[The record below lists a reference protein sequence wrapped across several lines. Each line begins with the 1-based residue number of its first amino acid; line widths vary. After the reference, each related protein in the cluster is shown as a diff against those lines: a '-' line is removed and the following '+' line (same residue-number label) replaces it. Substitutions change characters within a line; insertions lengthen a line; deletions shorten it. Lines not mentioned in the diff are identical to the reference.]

1 MSSQSNALPVSIT
14 CASCRWQTTSR
25 ANKATARGTQRDLGE
40 TRQRRLVPW
49 RVRDVRAKALRQDCV
64 RSRAMFTP
72 SPELAVNTPFPRSTF
87 RTSDFQCPPNRKA
100 ANHRPPNRTGRR
112 EPPPPIYP
120 CSELRPPTS
129 DLLLG
134 ARNGL
139 TIGREQ
145 TDPCRSSRWRLWVL
159 MVFPESAL
167 ACVEEAQHPRPP
179 SWLHRESHRSPFAS
193 HRIASQP
200 GRAACP
206 ARAALCSRTEASIER
221 AAKAL
226 KVEGVKHYTD
236 MHALFAGVWRC

>member
-1 MSSQSNALPVSIT
+1 MPSHH
-14 CASCRWQTTSR
+14 WQPGLSSR
-25 ANKATARGTQRDLGE
+25 ACARR
-40 TRQRRLVPW
+40 
-49 RVRDVRAKALRQDCV
+49 CV
-64 RSRAMFTP
+64 RVSLRARVCARRACLRARMP
-72 SPELAVNTPFPRSTF
+72 AGGSPPRHCRLSAPELAVNTPFPRSTF